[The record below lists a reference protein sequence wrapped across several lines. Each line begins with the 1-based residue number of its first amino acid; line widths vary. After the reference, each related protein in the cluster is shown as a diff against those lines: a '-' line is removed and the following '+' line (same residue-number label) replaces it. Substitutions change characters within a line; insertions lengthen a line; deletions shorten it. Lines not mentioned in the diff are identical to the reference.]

1 MSRLKTRGRDG
12 ISKRLQM
19 LSISKLLTAGNPHCE
34 ERGRQKTEKSEP
46 GKLLVVLHLT
56 YRRGW
61 ALLPGYLAKHH
72 SGCSSEDVWK

>member
-19 LSISKLLTAGNPHCE
+19 LSISKLLTVGNPHCE
-34 ERGRQKTEKSEP
+34 EKGRQKTEKSEP
-46 GKLLVVLHLT
+46 ENLPVVLHLT

-61 ALLPGYLAKHH
+61 AVLPGYLATRH
-72 SGCSSEDVWK
+72 SGCSCEDVWK